1 MEEEETQGLSHKGSE
16 TSLRS
21 SAPGDNRWKARCQ
34 RVRDLDDVLLD
45 SISSSI

>member
-16 TSLRS
+16 TSLHS
-21 SAPGDNRWKARCQ
+21 SAPGDNRCQ